1 MINMTLIK
9 PIDITNAGLLLFML
23 ASLIDVQTR
32 ISQTAIW
39 IKFLF
44 VVGIF
49 LFVTGTLIHA
59 FDWSRRLTGH
69 FSDKKVSV
77 QKLLQDEGIRYFQVP
92 KDRPYKAKVAELLK
106 VEGVEFVS

>member
-1 MINMTLIK
+1 
-9 PIDITNAGLLLFML
+9 
-23 ASLIDVQTR
+23 
-32 ISQTAIW
+32 
-39 IKFLF
+39 
-44 VVGIF
+44 
-49 LFVTGTLIHA
+49 
-59 FDWSRRLTGH
+59 LTGH